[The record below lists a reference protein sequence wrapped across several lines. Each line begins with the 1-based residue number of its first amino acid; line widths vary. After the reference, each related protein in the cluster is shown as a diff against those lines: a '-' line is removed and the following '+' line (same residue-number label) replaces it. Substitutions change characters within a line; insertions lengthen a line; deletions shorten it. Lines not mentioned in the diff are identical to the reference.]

1 MTSNQTILCLYIKQI
16 VPDGDHHVAS
26 DEEVLQTATDFA
38 AQTGVD
44 IDDAARALELGM
56 QELDVTTKELVAAVT
71 SLCVFLQCSF
81 NGAVWQPQRVVNV
94 VQQIEQGT
102 P

>member
-1 MTSNQTILCLYIKQI
+1 MTSNQTILRLYIKQI
-16 VPDGDHHVAS
+16 VPDGDHHLAS
-26 DEEVLQTATDFA
+26 DEEVLQTAMDFA

-44 IDDAARALELGM
+44 IDDAARALELGA
-56 QELDVTTKELVAAVT
+56 EKLDVTTKELVAAVT

-81 NGAVWQPQRVVNV
+81 HEAVWQLQRVVNV